1 MFSGCRI
8 VVATRCGRERL
19 RWRAAGSLLC
29 VEFLPF
35 DEYVRSLDRKRMSA
49 GVLFR
54 DAVDRVLLV
63 QPSYKPQWEIPGGA
77 VDAGEPP
84 WTAAVREVREE
95 LGLDRPVGRLLVID
109 YQPGDDRLPEGI
121 AFVFDG
127 GMITEE
133 EVAALVLTDPEI
145 VAAHLTNLDDLPG
158 KLKPS
163 LARRVAVAF
172 DATRTGE
179 LAWCENGHPIGR

>member
-1 MFSGCRI
+1 M
-8 VVATRCGRERL
+8 EL
-19 RWRAAGSLLC
+19 
-29 VEFLPF
+29 LPF

-63 QPSYKPQWEIPGGA
+63 EPSYKPRWEIPGGA

-84 WTAAVREVREE
+84 WTTAVREVREE
-95 LGLDRPVGRLLVID
+95 LGLERPVGRPLVID

-127 GMITEE
+127 GLITQE

-145 VAAHLTNLDDLPG
+145 VAARLTDLEELPE
-158 KLKPS
+158 KLNAS

-172 DATRTGE
+172 DVVRTGE
-179 LAWCENGHPIGR
+179 LALCENGHRIGR